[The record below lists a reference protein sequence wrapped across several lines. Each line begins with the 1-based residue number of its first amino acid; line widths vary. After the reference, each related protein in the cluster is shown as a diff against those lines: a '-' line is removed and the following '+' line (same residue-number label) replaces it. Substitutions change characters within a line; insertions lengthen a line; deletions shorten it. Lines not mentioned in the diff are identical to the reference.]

1 MSRIGN
7 KVIVIP
13 EGVTVELLEG
23 NVVKVKGPNGEL
35 ESQFNELIDIKMEN
49 GEISLSR
56 PNNERFTRQIHGTT
70 RSLFDNM
77 VQGVKEGFSKKL
89 LITGVGYRAAV
100 QGNKLVLTMGYSH
113 PVELEIPQDLT
124 VTVEKNT
131 EITIK
136 GADRYLVGEF
146 SASVRKVR
154 KPEPY
159 KGKGIRYEDE
169 HVRRKAGK
177 TAK

>member
-7 KVIVIP
+7 KVILIP

-23 NVVKVKGPNGEL
+23 NNVKVKGPKGEL
-35 ESQFNELIDIKMEN
+35 ESQLNQLIEINIEN
-49 GEISLSR
+49 GEIKLSR
-56 PNNERFTRQIHGTT
+56 PNNERFSRQIHGTT
-70 RSLFDNM
+70 RSLLDNM
-77 VQGVKEGFSKKL
+77 VQGVTNGFSKKL
-89 LITGVGYRAAV
+89 IINGVGYRANV
-100 QGNKLVLTMGYSH
+100 QGKQLVLTMGFSH
-113 PVELEIPQDLT
+113 PVEMEIPEGLT

-131 EITIK
+131 EITIV
-136 GADRYLVGEF
+136 GANRHLVGEF
-146 SASVRKVR
+146 AANVRKVR